1 MVYNKRMSQ
10 LSWYNPTQIHFGSGK
25 LAMLGSLIEEQV
37 GKNSKVFL
45 VTGTT
50 FLKRHGI
57 LERIFQDCS
66 TTEFHLFDKVLPYP
80 SPELVDQAITDC
92 RYSKADI
99 VVAIGGG
106 SALDLAKV
114 VATLAPQEGLTMDYL
129 NGVRVMSSESLPF
142 IAIPTT
148 SGSSSEV
155 TPFAPLWDMEKP
167 QKLAFS
173 GQHMFPTIALLDPDL
188 ALTMP
193 KKLAAATGMDAFTSA
208 FESYWST
215 DSHPMS
221 EKLNLEVIRLF
232 KNNLVISCT
241 TSDKTARSNCA
252 YAATISGVAYSN
264 VRPNVCHALGVPLSL
279 IYNMDH
285 GESVGIT
292 LPLVLR
298 AVAPNMPDKM
308 EPLLAAFNV
317 NSLDGLL
324 NSLVLIMKESGLRTS
339 FEGMNLTEPAINRM
353 LEFVEWERLLKSP
366 TVFNRQSV
374 KEIFMQLL

>member
-1 MVYNKRMSQ
+1 MVYNEEMSQ
-10 LSWYNPTQIHFGSGK
+10 FSWYNPTRIHFGSGK
-25 LAMLGSLIEEQV
+25 LATLETLIEEQV

-50 FLKRHGI
+50 FLKKHGI
-57 LERIFQDCS
+57 LQRIFQNCS
-66 TTEFHLFDKVLPYP
+66 TTKFHLFDKVVPYP
-80 SPELVDQAITDC
+80 SPTLVDRAIIECRESQAQ
-92 RYSKADI
+92 I
-99 VVAIGGG
+99 VVAVGGG

-114 VATLAPQEGLTMDYL
+114 VATVTPQKGLTMDYL
-129 NGVRVMSSESLPF
+129 SGNRVMSIESLPF

-155 TPFAPLWDMEKP
+155 TPFAPLWDMETP

-173 GQHMFPTIALLDPDL
+173 GQHMFPTVAIVDPDL

-215 DSHPMS
+215 DSHSMS

-232 KNNLVISCT
+232 KDNLVISCT
-241 TSDKTARSNCA
+241 TGDKTARSNCS

-279 IYNMDH
+279 IYDMDH

-292 LPLVLR
+292 LPLVLK
-298 AVAPNMPDKM
+298 AVAPNMPNKLSA
-308 EPLLAAFNV
+308 LLSAFRV
-317 NSLDGLL
+317 DTLDRLL
-324 NSLVLIMKESGLRTS
+324 DSLVLMMQHCGLRTN
-339 FEGMNLTEPAINRM
+339 FKDMGMTETVINRM
-353 LEFVEWERLLKSP
+353 LDFVEWERLLRSP
-366 TVFNRQSV
+366 TVFDQQSV